1 MKKLLQMGVVLS
13 ITFVMIWSA
22 QAQTVEER
30 LTALEAQVANVEQ
43 VSVQLFQLVSSLQ
56 PNLVTII
63 NALATQQAEIAALQ
77 SADTQI
83 QAVNTQQTDDIA
95 LFGDDV
101 ATLED
106 ILNGVTRT
114 GDTMTFSNMNLQV
127 VSGTGTTDGAVNG
140 LGNIIIGYDEDI
152 FPFLGGGLPASNKTG
167 SHNLIVG
174 KGLNYSSFG
183 SIVTGL
189 DNVSA
194 GNYSAVTGGNRNRA
208 SAEFASVSGGN
219 FNHASGISASVTG
232 GQSNDATSANAS
244 VSGGLTN
251 TASELFSTVSGGMDN
266 EAAGLHSS
274 ISGGYDNETSG
285 QNSSISGGMGNEAS
299 ANESSVNG
307 GENNLA
313 SNSGSAVNGGQGNT
327 ASGVNSTVGGGS
339 NRTASGTD
347 SWGAG
352 SLSEPN

>member
-1 MKKLLQMGVVLS
+1 MKRLLPGSAALIFALAIS
-13 ITFVMIWSA
+13 IPV

-30 LTALEAQVANVEQ
+30 LTALESQMANVEL
-43 VSVQLFQLVSSLQ
+43 VTTQLFQLVSSLQ

-63 NALATQQAEIAALQ
+63 NALATQQADVTALQ
-77 SADTQI
+77 TSVSGIQTDITNLQTADAQI
-83 QAVNTQQTDDIA
+83 QDVNTQQAIEIA
-95 LFGDDV
+95 DTEGDVSDLETLLF
-101 ATLED
+101 
-106 ILNGVTRT
+106 GVTRNA
-114 GDTMTFSNMNLQV
+114 DTLTLTNMNLQV
-127 VSGTGTTDGAVNG
+127 VSGSGSTDGTTNG
-140 LGNIIIGYDEDI
+140 TGNIIIGYDEDI
-152 FPFLGGGLPASNKTG
+152 FPFLGGGLPTSDKTG

-174 KGLNYSSFG
+174 KGLNYSGFG

-251 TASELFSTVSGGMDN
+251 TASELYSTVSGGMDN

-285 QNSSISGGMGNEAS
+285 QNSSVSGGMGNEAS
-299 ANESSVNG
+299 GDESTVSG
-307 GENNLA
+307 GA
-313 SNSGSAVNGGQGNT
+313 SRS
-327 ASGVNSTVGGGS
+327 ASGPS
-339 NRTASGTD
+339 D
-347 SWGAG
+347 WQAG
-352 SLSEPN
+352 SLFEDF